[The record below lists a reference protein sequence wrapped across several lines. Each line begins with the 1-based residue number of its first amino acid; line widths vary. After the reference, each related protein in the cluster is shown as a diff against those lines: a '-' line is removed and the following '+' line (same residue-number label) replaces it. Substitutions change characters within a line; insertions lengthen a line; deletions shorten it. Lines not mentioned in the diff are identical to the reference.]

1 MDTWDELESMAQ
13 AASFQPSPEDEP
25 DHDTVKRWQALFGYT
40 YAEAAK
46 EIRDKR
52 RDLGRPTLSEA
63 SWEILPA
70 DKKVEG
76 FDKEAYEHACWLA
89 KSSVRHG
96 VATRPQSAKNTTS
109 LGRQTYLFK
118 LQGPLASP
126 ETLQAALGLDATPA
140 VLGESNDSGEPAAF
154 CKVSAAEKQAILCLL
169 SDKDPFFQPTF
180 VRCSV
185 ADKVLSAFS
194 AHPTLGIDA
203 TLPQH
208 RTRSPPDPAL
218 RPAQD
223 EYPVW
228 YFFYG
233 TLADPNVLR
242 RLLELDREPTYRPAK
257 IHGGVLEAWAGKYK
271 ALVDAPPTM
280 GSEKF
285 VVEGS
290 AFLVQ
295 NRGQE
300 EALCRYETDQY
311 EVVRCEI
318 EMERAEEE
326 EEEEETIRGLTFRFV
341 GEVG

>member
-1 MDTWDELESMAQ
+1 MAQ

-25 DHDTVKRWQALFGYT
+25 DHDTVKRWQALLGYT
-40 YAEAAK
+40 YPEAAK

-63 SWEILPA
+63 SWETLPA
-70 DKKVEG
+70 DKRVEG

-89 KSSVRHG
+89 KS
-96 VATRPQSAKNTTS
+96 
-109 LGRQTYLFK
+109 
-118 LQGPLASP
+118 LQGPLTSP

-140 VLGESNDSGEPAAF
+140 VLSGSDDFGELAAF
-154 CKVSAAEKQAILCLL
+154 CKVAAVEKQAILCLL

-185 ADKVLSAFS
+185 ADKVLSAFL

-218 RPAQD
+218 RPAQG

-242 RLLELDREPTYRPAK
+242 QLLELDREPTYRPAK
-257 IHGGVLEAWAGKYK
+257 IHGGLLEAWAGKYR
-271 ALVDAPPTM
+271 AL
-280 GSEKF
+280 
-285 VVEGS
+285 
-290 AFLVQ
+290 
-295 NRGQE
+295 E

-318 EMERAEEE
+318 EMERAQEE

-341 GEVG
+341 GEVD